1 MSDFWWES
9 QPLELEH
16 LGSSSSMEDS
26 LFVSA
31 LAAVMKH
38 CNKFLLSKKRKKRRQ
53 YRGNP

>member
-9 QPLELEH
+9 EPLELEH

-26 LFVSA
+26 LFVNA

-38 CNKFLLSKKRKKRRQ
+38 CKKFLLSKKRKKRRWYQ
-53 YRGNP
+53 GNP